1 MAKKGEVQVAEK
13 VNKRFS
19 IKVLPQAA
27 KVDLVDY
34 NDGVVDVAT
43 EHEAKMKFMELLE
56 KNSKET
62 LRERGIRISLYHYR
76 MPLVSYG
83 SDDAISSKDYRQG
96 KLVEEMNEAEMKDNA
111 EREILAELAEIARQ
125 ITVAS
130 DEETRN
136 ALIETAKTLNA
147 ALAQL

>member
-83 SDDAISSKDYRQG
+83 SDDAISSKEYRSG
-96 KLVEEMNEAEMKDNA
+96 KLQEEMDEVELKDTA
-111 EREILAELAEIARQ
+111 KKEIFDELAEIARQ
-125 ITVAS
+125 IGETN
-130 DEETRN
+130 DENVRRE
-136 ALIETAKTLNA
+136 LIETAKTLNT